1 MRRSMSFPATTR
13 MKKSP
18 ATLLAV
24 FLTGALVSV
33 LVPSANAATTSVA
46 VNSKCT
52 KSGELAVAKKTGAT
66 LKCDGKKWRGYKA
79 ATSVLAIASAAF
91 SPKEEFAIFAVPKNL
106 GYFKAE
112 NLTVSAVPS
121 TGSIDVVNIVSSGR
135 ADVGVADLGS
145 AMQGIEKGARIR
157 IVGGLVQNFP
167 WVMATNPAAN
177 IKSAA
182 DLKGKKIGIIG
193 FGSGSYPYTKAW
205 LAGNGLTES
214 DVTLVATGSAIAPA
228 TEALMK
234 GDVDAIAYYTAVY
247 ASSEF
252 LGTKYSY
259 LPNPAALTGV
269 RSLSWIVN
277 SAKYKEDPEV
287 YERLIRAANKGL
299 VYSSTN
305 NKAAVL
311 LGYKEFPALLAGAT
325 VESKVPAAM
334 AALKAWLASA
344 TPTTGNPVSW
354 NKLSDISPE
363 DWKKSQDY
371 TKAAGTIVSD
381 IDLEVFLDRALV
393 QRVNAYDRKAIVAAA
408 NKQPK

>member
-1 MRRSMSFPATTR
+1 MSFPASTR

-24 FLTGALVSV
+24 LLTGALVSA
-33 LVPSANAATTSVA
+33 LVPSANAATHTVVA
-46 VNSKCT
+46 NSKCT
-52 KSGELAVAKKTGAT
+52 QLGALSVAQKTGAT
-66 LKCDGKKWRGYKA
+66 LKCNGTKWRGYKA
-79 ATSVLAIASAAF
+79 ASSILAIASAAF
-91 SPKEEFAIFAVPKNL
+91 QPKEEFAIFAVPKNL

-167 WVMATNPAAN
+167 WLMATNPAMN

-214 DVTLVATGSAIAPA
+214 DVSLVATGSAIAPA
-228 TEALMK
+228 AEALMK
-234 GDVDAIAYYTAVY
+234 GDVDAIAYFTAAY

-277 SAKYKEDPEV
+277 SAKFKENPEV

-311 LGYKEFPALLAGAT
+311 LGYKEFPALLGGEPVA
-325 VESKVPAAM
+325 SKVPAAI
-334 AALKAWLASA
+334 ASLKAWLASA
-344 TPTTGNPVSW
+344 TPTTGKPVSW
-354 NKLSDISPE
+354 DNLSDISAG

-371 TKAAGTIVSD
+371 TKAAGTIVTD

-393 QRVNAYDRKAIVAAA
+393 LRVNAYDRKAIVAAA

>member
-1 MRRSMSFPATTR
+1 MSFSATTR
-13 MKKSP
+13 AKKSQ
-18 ATLLAV
+18 AALFAVLMTGSLLVAS
-24 FLTGALVSV
+24 A
-33 LVPSANAATTSVA
+33 PSSSAATTVKIGAACSSDQALGVA
-46 VNSKCT
+46 T
-52 KSGELAVAKKTGAT
+52 TGAT
-66 LKCDGKKWRGYKA
+66 VTCKSKKWTAYKP

-91 SPKEEFAIFAVPKNL
+91 SPKEEFAVFAVPKQL
-106 GYFKAE
+106 GYHKAE
-112 NLTVSAVPS
+112 NLTVSVVPS
-121 TGSIDVVNIVSSGR
+121 TGSIDVVNIVSAGR

-145 AMQGIEKGARIR
+145 AMQGIEKGANIT
-157 IVGGLVQNFP
+157 IIGGLVQNFP
-167 WVMATNPAAN
+167 WLIATNPAKN

-205 LAGNGLTES
+205 LAGNGLKES

-228 TEALMK
+228 KAALFA

-247 ASSEF
+247 ASEEF
-252 LGTKYSY
+252 LGTKFAY

-277 SAKYKEDPEV
+277 NDKYEATPEV

-305 NKAAVL
+305 LKAAVL
-311 LGYKEFPALLAGAT
+311 LGYKEFPALLGGAT
-325 VESKVPAAM
+325 VESKVPAAI
-334 AALKAWLASA
+334 AGLTAWLKSA
-344 TPTTGNPVSW
+344 TPTTGKPVTW
-354 NKLSDISPE
+354 NKLSDISLS

-371 TKAAGTIVSD
+371 TKAAGTIVTG
-381 IDLEVFLDRALV
+381 IDLVDFLDRTLV
-393 QRVNAYDRKAIVAAA
+393 TRVNTYDRAAIVAAA